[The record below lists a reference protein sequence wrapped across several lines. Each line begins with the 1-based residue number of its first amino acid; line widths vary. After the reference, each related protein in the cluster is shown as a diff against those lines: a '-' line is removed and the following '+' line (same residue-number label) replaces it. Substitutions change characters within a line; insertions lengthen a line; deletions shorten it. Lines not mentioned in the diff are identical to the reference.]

1 MGGEA
6 AVTLRLVRPE
16 APKPPRRKG
25 ERKPL
30 LSPEEERRFRQ
41 AMRNLRDAFG
51 TWGCLADAM
60 GANEGTIDAMQQG
73 RSRVSGDMLIRAM
86 RASGLSLAELLG
98 EPQIAGKCRACGGVR
113 VHARAS

>member
-1 MGGEA
+1 
-6 AVTLRLVRPE
+6 VTLRLVKPE

-51 TWGCLADAM
+51 TWGALAAAM
-60 GANEGTIDAMQQG
+60 DANEGTIDAMQQG

-86 RASGLSLAELLG
+86 RASGLSLGELLG
-98 EPQIAGKCRACGGVR
+98 EPAPVAICRACRQVKRG
-113 VHARAS
+113 RAA